1 MRSSIALF
9 LALALPPGGEGIYWY
24 HDAETALA
32 AAGKS
37 GRPIVLLKIRA
48 DIGPEVKT

>member
-1 MRSSIALF
+1 MKSLIAVVL
-9 LALALPPGGEGIYWY
+9 LALPPGAEEIAWHY
-24 HDAETALA
+24 DADTALKA
-32 AAGKS
+32 AEKS